1 MNNTLNKL
9 LDEKLI
15 AIIRNISNKD
25 ILKTTECLFN
35 SGFHFIEV
43 TFSSID
49 ENVSKETLKNIEL
62 LKKYY
67 GNEIHIGAGTVLN
80 ISDVKSAF
88 DVGVEYIISPNVNVE
103 VIEYTKKLRLISL
116 PGAYTPSEAQ
126 LAYEKG
132 ADIIKIFP
140 ANKLGKEYF
149 KEIKAP
155 LSYLKL
161 AAVGGI
167 SLNNVNEF
175 LLSGADVVGI
185 GNNLVNTDLIK
196 EKRWEQITQTAKKYR
211 DIVNNKKLD

>member
-15 AIIRNISNKD
+15 AIIRNISSKD
-25 ILKTTECLFN
+25 ILKTTECLYN
-35 SGFHFIEV
+35 GGFHFIEV

-49 ENVSKETLKNIEL
+49 EKISKETLKSIEL
-62 LKKYY
+62 VKKYY

-80 ISDVKSAF
+80 TNDVKNAF
-88 DVGVEYIISPNVNVE
+88 NVGAEYIISPNVNVE
-103 VIEYTKKLRLISL
+103 VIEYTKKLGLISL

-155 LSYLKL
+155 LSHLKL

>member
-1 MNNTLNKL
+1 MNNILEKL

-15 AIIRNISNKD
+15 AIIRDVLSED
-25 ILKTTECLFN
+25 ILKVTECLYKG
-35 SGFHFIEV
+35 GFRFVEV

-49 ENVSKETLKNIEL
+49 KEINKETLKNIEL
-62 LKKYY
+62 LKKNY

-80 ISDVKSAF
+80 ISDVKNAF
-88 DVGVEYIISPNVNVE
+88 NAGAEYIISPNVNVG
-103 VIEYTKKLRLISL
+103 VIEYTKKLGLISL

-149 KEIKAP
+149 KAIKAP
-155 LSYLKL
+155 LSHLKL

-185 GNNLVNTDLIK
+185 GNNLIDTDLIK
-196 EKRWEQITQTAKKYR
+196 EKKWDQITQTAKKYR